1 MTLRIGKRLFA
12 PRAWSVLLTAIA
24 LAAFVSLGNWQLGR
38 AREKQA
44 LTASFMAGS
53 ASTVDAAGL
62 GFESL
67 GRYQHVRLRGR
78 YDGARQVLLDNM
90 PSATG
95 RPGYRVLT
103 PLLRA
108 DGLGT
113 ALVDRGWVPLGA
125 SRAELPDVTVGADER
140 EVAGIL
146 DGLPVPGLRVGP
158 AAAPG
163 AGAWPRVLLFPTEA
177 DMESALGVDV
187 EPRIILLDPGAAD
200 GFERQW
206 RPALGFG
213 PERHLGYAIQ
223 WFAFALV
230 TVVLFIS
237 LNLRQDGATGE
248 PDPS

>member
-1 MTLRIGKRLFA
+1 MSLRIGSRLFA
-12 PRAWSVLLTAIA
+12 PRAWSVLLTAVA

-38 AREKQA
+38 AGDKRA
-44 LTASFMAGS
+44 LEASFQAGS
-53 ASTVDAAGL
+53 QSTVDATGL
-62 GFESL
+62 GFEGL

-78 YDGARQVLLDNM
+78 YDGARQMLIDNM

-95 RPGYRVLT
+95 QPGYRVLT
-103 PLLRA
+103 PLVRA
-108 DGLGT
+108 DGGGT

-125 SRAELPDVTVGADER
+125 SRAALPDVAVGADER
-140 EVAGIL
+140 EVTGIL
-146 DGLPVPGLRVGP
+146 DVLPVPGLRVGP

-163 AGAWPRVLLFPTEA
+163 AATWPRVLLFPTEA
-177 DMESALGVDV
+177 DVESTLGIDV
-187 EPRIILLDPGAAD
+187 ESRIILLDQDIAD
-200 GFERQW
+200 GFERRW

-230 TVVLFIS
+230 SMALFIA
-237 LNLRQDGATGE
+237 LNLRQAGASGE

>member
-1 MTLRIGKRLFA
+1 MTLRIGKRLFT
-12 PRAWSVLLTAIA
+12 PRAWSVLCTVVA

-53 ASTVDAAGL
+53 ASTVDAAGR
-62 GFESL
+62 GFETL
-67 GRYQHVRLRGR
+67 DRYQHVRLRGR

-90 PSATG
+90 PSAAG
-95 RPGYRVLT
+95 QPGYRVLT

-108 DGLGT
+108 DGRGIV
-113 ALVDRGWVPLGA
+113 LVDRGWVPLGA
-125 SRAELPDVTVGADER
+125 TRAELPDVTVAAEER
-140 EVAGIL
+140 EVTGIL

-177 DMESALGVDV
+177 DVESALGADV
-187 EPRIILLDPGAAD
+187 ESRIVLLDPGAAD
-200 GFERQW
+200 GFERKW

-230 TVVLFIS
+230 TVALFIS
-237 LNLRQDGATGE
+237 LNLRRADVPGE
-248 PDPS
+248 TDPS